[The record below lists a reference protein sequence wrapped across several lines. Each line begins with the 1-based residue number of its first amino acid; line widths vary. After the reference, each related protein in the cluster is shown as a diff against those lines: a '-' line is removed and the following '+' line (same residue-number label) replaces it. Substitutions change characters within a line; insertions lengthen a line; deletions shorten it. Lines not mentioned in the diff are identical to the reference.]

1 MRTVGAGLQTHLET
15 GATTV
20 CFLLKITPI
29 AGTEFGVTSL
39 DIDVD
44 YDDGGGTLTYEA
56 AKGLNQSA
64 VKSSAGLEVA
74 NSEAM
79 LLVGTNFT
87 KAEINAGVL
96 DYAAYVVYRINYKN
110 QSDGRYLV
118 TSGRTGIVRSND
130 DLSGV
135 MELRGLSQQLK
146 QNFVDLDSITCRAR
160 FGSQVGE
167 EQFPCTFDAAAL
179 FQNDTVL
186 SVGSEADR
194 EFTATVT
201 PAAVGPN
208 GALPFTVAIVEFLTG
223 NNAGL
228 TVETESVVGDVVT
241 LRFHTPYDMVIGDT
255 YKIRPDCDKKYED
268 SCIALY
274 DNNLFNRSEPWT
286 PTTEEAP
293 SATPG
298 AKVPGHGS
306 NRS

>member
-29 AGTEFGVTSL
+29 VGTEFGVTSL

-44 YDDGGGTLTYEA
+44 YDDGGGSLTYEA

-96 DYAAYVVYRINYKN
+96 DDAAFVIYRINYKN

-118 TSGRTGIVRSND
+118 SSGRTGIVRSND

-167 EQFPCTFDAAAL
+167 EAFPCTFDADAL
-179 FQNDTVL
+179 FQNDTIL

-201 PAAVGPN
+201 PAATGPN

-241 LRFHTPYDMVIGDT
+241 LRFHTPYDMEVGDT

-274 DNNLFNRSEPWT
+274 DNNLFNRSEPWR
-286 PTTEEAP
+286 PVTEEAP
-293 SATPG
+293 SSTPG
-298 AKVPGHGS
+298 AEVPGHGS